1 MHLLSPSVLH
11 FSIRSIDTDIQ
22 LTSALL
28 QQLVILS
35 LSIISWVEH
44 EKASSIPLC
53 VPFSLLMEIFFPF
66 CTSSPH
72 MSFDNV
78 TILKIY
84 FCFWF
89 FNIFF
94 SHLLPKWLSIKSS
107 ENLPISLWVN
117 QSYYKFIK
125 LSRSTE
131 AVSLQESVNPV
142 TVSTRVF
149 TITAESMSPFCNI
162 SLITHSAIIVHS
174 LIILPLRLF
183 VKVQWTGAP

>member
-1 MHLLSPSVLH
+1 MHLLSPSVPH

-44 EKASSIPLC
+44 EKASSMPLC
-53 VPFSLLMEIFFPF
+53 VPFSLLMEFFF

-78 TILKIY
+78 TILTVY
-84 FCFWF
+84 FYFWF
-89 FNIFF
+89 FNIF

-107 ENLPISLWVN
+107 ENLPISLWVRVN

-131 AVSLQESVNPV
+131 AVSLQESVNSV
-142 TVSTRVF
+142 TVSTKVF
-149 TITAESMSPFCNI
+149 AITAESMSPFCNI
-162 SLITHSAIIVHS
+162 RLITHSAIIVYS
-174 LIILPLRLF
+174 LITPPLRLF

>member
-1 MHLLSPSVLH
+1 MHLLSPSVPH

-53 VPFSLLMEIFFPF
+53 VPFSLLMEIFFL
-66 CTSSPH
+66 C
-72 MSFDNV
+72 
-78 TILKIY
+78 ILSTHVLWQCDY
-84 FCFWF
+84 VDS
-89 FNIFF
+89 IFLLLIFQYLF

-107 ENLPISLWVN
+107 ENLPISLWVRVN
-117 QSYYKFIK
+117 QFYYKFIK

-131 AVSLQESVNPV
+131 AVELVNSV
-142 TVSTRVF
+142 TVSSTRVF
-149 TITAESMSPFCNI
+149 AITAESMSPFCNI
-162 SLITHSAIIVHS
+162 SLITHSAIIVYS
-174 LIILPLRLF
+174 LITPPLRLF